1 MRKKKHRQ
9 IITTVSTNN
18 PRFAKPTA
26 LSAVATHTTVVVVVM
41 GVIVAAE

>member
-18 PRFAKPTA
+18 SRFAKPTA
-26 LSAVATHTTVVVVVM
+26 FSAVATHTTVVVVVM